1 MARGGPFNTLAL
13 KYTTSEMLGLVV
25 WAHYA
30 TLVSAQSAAAS
41 VEAAAAAVEAVAAA
55 VEASAPPRAGSTCE
69 W

>member
-13 KYTTSEMLGLVV
+13 KYTTSEMLELVV

-41 VEAAAAAVEAVAAA
+41 VEAAAVEAVQAM
-55 VEASAPPRAGSTCE
+55 VGASAPPRAGRTCE

>member
-41 VEAAAAAVEAVAAA
+41 VV
-55 VEASAPPRAGSTCE
+55 
-69 W
+69 